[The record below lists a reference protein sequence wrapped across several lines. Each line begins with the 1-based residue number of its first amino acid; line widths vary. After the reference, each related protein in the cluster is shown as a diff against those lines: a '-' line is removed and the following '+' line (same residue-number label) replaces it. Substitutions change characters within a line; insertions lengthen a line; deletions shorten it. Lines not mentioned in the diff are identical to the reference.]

1 MHARTHTQELY
12 NKRCLTT
19 HMYVYMYIQAHTP
32 DTRELQTVLF
42 TKAQALFRP
51 FWAIVSAVYP
61 KEHTHTHTRTDTH
74 SRTDA
79 HTHTKAGT
87 PLAQLNWLWTHTHAH
102 THTKEQY
109 NKRCLTTH
117 MYVYMYVQAHTPDT
131 RELQTVLF
139 TKAQALFQ
147 PFWAIVSAVY
157 PKEHTHTHTRTDTH
171 SRTDAHTHTKAG
183 TPLAQLNWLWTHTHT
198 HTHKGAV

>member
-1 MHARTHTQELY
+1 MF
-12 NKRCLTT
+12 
-19 HMYVYMYIQAHTP
+19 
-32 DTRELQTVLF
+32 D
-42 TKAQALFRP
+42 
-51 FWAIVSAVYP
+51 
-61 KEHTHTHTRTDTH
+61 HTHVCIYVHTSTHTRYQGTADSAVHKSTGTVSAFLGHRQCSVPKGTH
-74 SRTDA
+74 TYTHTYGHTFTHGRT
-79 HTHTKAGT
+79 HTHTKAGI

-139 TKAQALFQ
+139 TKAQALFR

-171 SRTDAHTHTKAG
+171 SRTDAHTRTLRQEFHLHNLIGYGHTR
-183 TPLAQLNWLWTHTHT
+183 THTHT
-198 HTHKGAV
+198 QRSSITRDV

>member
-1 MHARTHTQELY
+1 MHTCTHAHTQELY

-61 KEHTHTHTRTDTH
+61 KEHTHAHTRTDTH

-79 HTHTKAGT
+79 HTRTLRQEFHLHNLIGYG
-87 PLAQLNWLWTHTHAH
+87 HTHAGGCKRPYRLCWAH
-102 THTKEQY
+102 PKCPRKCCRYVHWPPNKPVTKEGDES
-109 NKRCLTTH
+109 
-117 MYVYMYVQAHTPDT
+117 PGDD
-131 RELQTVLF
+131 
-139 TKAQALFQ
+139 Q
-147 PFWAIVSAVY
+147 PSKKP
-157 PKEHTHTHTRTDTH
+157 PKDPE
-171 SRTDAHTHTKAG
+171 S
-183 TPLAQLNWLWTHTHT
+183 
-198 HTHKGAV
+198 

>member
-1 MHARTHTQELY
+1 MFVHAHMHARTHTQELY

-79 HTHTKAGT
+79 HTRTLRQEFHLHNLIGYGHT
-87 PLAQLNWLWTHTHAH
+87 
-102 THTKEQY
+102 
-109 NKRCLTTH
+109 R
-117 MYVYMYVQAHTPDT
+117 
-131 RELQTVLF
+131 
-139 TKAQALFQ
+139 
-147 PFWAIVSAVY
+147 
-157 PKEHTHTHTRTDTH
+157 THTHTQRSSITRD
-171 SRTDAHTHTKAG
+171 
-183 TPLAQLNWLWTHTHT
+183 
-198 HTHKGAV
+198 V

>member
-1 MHARTHTQELY
+1 M
-12 NKRCLTT
+12 
-19 HMYVYMYIQAHTP
+19 
-32 DTRELQTVLF
+32 LF

-61 KEHTHTHTRTDTH
+61 KEHTHTHTHTDTH
-74 SRTDA
+74 SHTDA
-79 HTHTKAGT
+79 HTRALRQEFHLHNLIGYGHTRT
-87 PLAQLNWLWTHTHAH
+87 H

-139 TKAQALFQ
+139 TKAQALFR

-157 PKEHTHTHTRTDTH
+157 PKEHQTRTHVHTRV
-171 SRTDAHTHTKAG
+171 RAHTQSKCI
-183 TPLAQLNWLWTHTHT
+183 L
-198 HTHKGAV
+198 